1 MSRAALSIHQILLTI
16 YRNIGQLTSVQ
27 FAIRGTGSIAR
38 AIGQEKAQA
47 AVKAIVDEWGGSLEH
62 IPTGAERTKAERNEE
77 IRRLYRTA
85 KHSVPE
91 LANRFGLCEKTVTRI
106 LGS

>member
-47 AVKAIVDEWGGSLEH
+47 AVDSQKDMDL
-62 IPTGAERTKAERNEE
+62 GAVQVCK
-77 IRRLYRTA
+77 
-85 KHSVPE
+85 
-91 LANRFGLCEKTVTRI
+91 LCGYTVEGMAPDKCPLCNADRDKFV
-106 LGS
+106 SFDPSRAV